1 MLESTSKRAMEI
13 VSIGWE
19 KGAAR
24 FAAVLRHSIGRI
36 RRRGDSL
43 ANGNS
48 CGFFETFSGFTDGH
62 KKMVVGLKSAWK
74 ISQGLSLGR
83 DDCVR
88 NEVVQFVLRQTGGP
102 NLFLG
107 F

>member
-13 VSIGWE
+13 GSIGWE

-24 FAAVLRHSIGRI
+24 FAAVLRHSIGRT

-48 CGFFETFSGFTDGH
+48 CGFFETFSGFTDGY
-62 KKMVVGLKSAWK
+62 KKMVVGVKSASE
-74 ISQGLSLGR
+74 ISPRLSLGP

-88 NEVVQFVLRQTGGP
+88 NEVVQFLLRQTGGS